1 MKLSVAFRLGRV
13 SNLPTIWS
21 NTLAGTVLAGG
32 EPWRFGTLLAAVGI
46 SLLYVA
52 GMYLNDAFDRNI
64 DAAERPDRPIPSGL
78 VSVDTVFAIGFG
90 LMLAGLGFILWADA
104 VESTPTGWRPLLA
117 GLFLAGAILFY
128 DWNHKGNALSPLF
141 MGLCRVL
148 AYLVAGYA
156 AVAAP
161 APGLFLVAL
170 VSLLYLIGLTY
181 IAKQE
186 ALDRFDALWPLL
198 FLAAPVV
205 YGLGV
210 LHQGGVPA
218 LLAVAAL
225 AALIL

>member
-1 MKLSVAFRLGRV
+1 MST
-13 SNLPTIWS
+13 P
-21 NTLAGTVLAGG
+21 
-32 EPWRFGTLLAAVGI
+32 
-46 SLLYVA
+46 
-52 GMYLNDAFDRNI
+52 
-64 DAAERPDRPIPSGL
+64 AERPDRPIPAGL
-78 VSVDTVFAIGFG
+78 VSADTVFAIGFG

-128 DWNHKGNALSPLF
+128 DWNHKGNALSPFF

-186 ALDRFDALWPLL
+186 SLDRLD
-198 FLAAPVV
+198 
-205 YGLGV
+205 
-210 LHQGGVPA
+210 A
-218 LLAVAAL
+218 LLAAAVPCGAGEFTAL
-225 AALIL
+225 ACCIRAACPLCWPSPRSPR

>member
-1 MKLSVAFRLGRV
+1 M
-13 SNLPTIWS
+13 
-21 NTLAGTVLAGG
+21 
-32 EPWRFGTLLAAVGI
+32 
-46 SLLYVA
+46 
-52 GMYLNDAFDRNI
+52 
-64 DAAERPDRPIPSGL
+64 
-78 VSVDTVFAIGFG
+78 
-90 LMLAGLGFILWADA
+90 
-104 VESTPTGWRPLLA
+104 LA

-128 DWNHKGNALSPLF
+128 DWNHKGNALSPFF

-156 AVAAP
+156 AVAVP

-170 VSLLYLIGLTY
+170 VSLFYLIGLTY

-186 ALDRFDALWPLL
+186 SLDRLDAFWPLL

-225 AALIL
+225 AALILVALTFSPPTR